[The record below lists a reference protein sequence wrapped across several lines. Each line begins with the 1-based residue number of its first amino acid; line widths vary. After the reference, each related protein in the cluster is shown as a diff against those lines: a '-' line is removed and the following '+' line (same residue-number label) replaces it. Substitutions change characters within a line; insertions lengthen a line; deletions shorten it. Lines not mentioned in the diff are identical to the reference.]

1 MTLFKRFHIVLL
13 LASLGFASLGQGPTV
28 FSTLNGKVYF
38 LSDAPLEM
46 ISATSGSLIGVLNI
60 VDRRFSFSIP
70 VNTFEGFNSS
80 LQQTHFNEDYLETDT
95 YPQATFKGKIIEE
108 VDLGIAGQY
117 RLRAKGKLD
126 IHGLDYDRIIRCDVS
141 VEPGQIIVKAV
152 FTVFLD
158 NHDIKIP
165 SIVNQK
171 IAEEIQ
177 VKLDFVMKAS
187 N

>member
-1 MTLFKRFHIVLL
+1 MHRRLYISGWIFLL
-13 LASLGFASLGQGPTV
+13 GVSVFGQDPNV
-28 FSTLNGKVYF
+28 YSTRNGRVYF

-46 ISATSGSLIGVLNI
+46 ISASSEQLIGVLNI
-60 VDRRFSFSIP
+60 QDRRFSFSIP

-80 LQQTHFNEDYLETDT
+80 LQKTHFNEDYLETDI

-108 VDLGIAGQY
+108 VDLGMAGQY
-117 RLRAKGKLD
+117 RIRAKGTLD
-126 IHGLDYDRIIRCDVS
+126 IHGLSVDRIIRCDLRVS
-141 VEPGQIIVKAV
+141 PGTIEVKAE

-158 NHDIKIP
+158 DHDIKIP
-165 SIVNQK
+165 SIVSQK

-177 VKLDFVMKAS
+177 VSIECVLQAS

>member
-1 MTLFKRFHIVLL
+1 MLIKRFYTFVLI
-13 LASLGFASLGQGPTV
+13 LALGPNVSGQDPTI
-28 FSTLNGKVYF
+28 FSTENGRVYF

-46 ISATSGSLIGVLNI
+46 ISASSEQLVGVLNI
-60 VDRRFSFSIP
+60 QDRRFSFSIP

-80 LQQTHFNEDYLETDT
+80 MQKTHFNEDYLETDR

-108 VDLGIAGQY
+108 VDLVREGQY
-117 RLRAKGKLD
+117 QIRAKGKLV
-126 IHGLDYDRIIRCDVS
+126 IHGIANDRIIRCDLR
-141 VEPGQIIVKAV
+141 VESGKITVTSE

-158 NHDIKIP
+158 DHDIKIP

-177 VKLDFVMKAS
+177 VKIDFIMEPS

>member
-1 MTLFKRFHIVLL
+1 MKKYLYTVLL
-13 LASLGFASLGQGPTV
+13 LLFLNIPVLGQSSTV
-28 FSTLNGKVYF
+28 FSTRNGRAYF

-46 ISATSGSLIGVLNI
+46 ISATSNALIGVLN
-60 VDRRFSFSIP
+60 VEDRRFSFSIP
-70 VNTFEGFNSS
+70 VNSFEGFNSS
-80 LQQTHFNEDYLETDT
+80 LQQTHFNEDYLETDI

-108 VDLGIAGQY
+108 VDLGVAGQY
-117 RLRAKGKLD
+117 TIRAKGKLD
-126 IHGLDYDRIIRCDVS
+126 IHGLDNDRIIRCDVR
-141 VEPGQIIVKAV
+141 VESGQIVVKAR

-158 NHDIKIP
+158 DHDIKIP

-177 VKLDFVMKAS
+177 VEIDFVMQAS

>member
-1 MTLFKRFHIVLL
+1 MCFPQSNTVL
-13 LASLGFASLGQGPTV
+13 
-28 FSTLNGKVYF
+28 STRNGKAYF

-46 ISATSGSLIGVLNI
+46 ISATSRNLIGVLNTK
-60 VDRRFSFSIP
+60 DRSFSFSIT
-70 VNTFEGFNSS
+70 VSTFEGFNSA
-80 LQQTHFNEDYLETDT
+80 LQQTHFNEDYLETDL

-108 VDLGIAGQY
+108 VDLGIPGQY
-117 RLRAKGKLD
+117 NIRAKGKLN
-126 IHGLDYDRIIRCDVS
+126 IHGIDSDRIIRCDLD
-141 VEPGQIIVKAV
+141 VESGSIKVKAK

-158 NHDIKIP
+158 DHNIKVP

-177 VKLDFVMKAS
+177 VEIEFAMQAS

>member
-1 MTLFKRFHIVLL
+1 LLKRLYIVLL
-13 LASLGFASLGQGPTV
+13 LASLGFTAIAQAPTV
-28 FSTLNGKVYF
+28 FSTRNGKAYF

-46 ISATSGSLIGVLNI
+46 ISASSTSLIGLLNI
-60 VDRRFSFSIP
+60 EDRRFSFSIP
-70 VNTFEGFNSS
+70 VKTFEGFNSA
-80 LQQTHFNEDYLETDT
+80 LQQTHFNADYLETDS

-108 VDLGIAGQY
+108 VDLGVPGQY
-117 RLRAKGKLD
+117 RIRAKGKLD
-126 IHGLDYDRIIRCDVS
+126 IHGLDNDRIIRCDVN
-141 VEPGQIIVKAV
+141 VEPGVIRVKAS

-158 NHDIKIP
+158 THDIKIP

-177 VKLDFVMKAS
+177 VEIDFVMQAS

>member
-1 MTLFKRFHIVLL
+1 MCFPQSYTVL
-13 LASLGFASLGQGPTV
+13 
-28 FSTLNGKVYF
+28 STRNGKAYF

-46 ISATSGSLIGVLNI
+46 ISATSRSLIGVLNTE
-60 VDRRFSFSIP
+60 DRRFSFSIP
-70 VNTFEGFNSS
+70 VNTFEGFNSA
-80 LQQTHFNEDYLETDT
+80 LQQTHFNEDYLETDL

-108 VDLGIAGQY
+108 VDLGIPGRY
-117 RLRAKGKLD
+117 NIRAKGKLN
-126 IHGLDYDRIIRCDVS
+126 IHGIDSDRIIRCDLD
-141 VEPGQIIVKAV
+141 VESGSIKVKAK

-158 NHDIKIP
+158 DHDIKVP

-177 VKLDFVMKAS
+177 VEIEFVMQAS

>member
-1 MTLFKRFHIVLL
+1 MNIRLYILVWIFSWGVSVF
-13 LASLGFASLGQGPTV
+13 GQDPNVYGTR
-28 FSTLNGKVYF
+28 NGRVYF

-46 ISATSGSLIGVLNI
+46 ISASSEHLVGVLNI
-60 VDRRFSFSIP
+60 LDRRFSFSIP

-80 LQQTHFNEDYLETDT
+80 LQKTHFNEDYLETDT
-95 YPQATFKGKIIEE
+95 FPQATFKGKIIEE
-108 VDLGIAGQY
+108 VDLGTEGQY
-117 RLRAKGKLD
+117 RVRAKGKLD
-126 IHGLDYDRIIRCDVS
+126 IHGLSIDRIIRCDLRVHS
-141 VEPGQIIVKAV
+141 GTIEVKAD

-158 NHDIKIP
+158 DHDIKIP

-177 VKLDFVMKAS
+177 VSIEFVMQAS

>member
-1 MTLFKRFHIVLL
+1 M
-13 LASLGFASLGQGPTV
+13 GQSPTV
-28 FSTLNGKVYF
+28 FNTRSGRAYF

-46 ISATSGSLIGVLNI
+46 ISATSNSLIGVLNI

-80 LQQTHFNEDYLETDT
+80 LQQTHFNEDYLETDI

-108 VDLGIAGQY
+108 VDLGVDGQY
-117 RLRAKGKLD
+117 TIRAKGKLD
-126 IHGLDYDRIIRCDVS
+126 IHGLENDRIIRCDVRVQS
-141 VEPGQIIVKAV
+141 GQISVTAR

-158 NHDIKIP
+158 DHDIKIP

-177 VKLDFVMKAS
+177 VEIDFIMQAS